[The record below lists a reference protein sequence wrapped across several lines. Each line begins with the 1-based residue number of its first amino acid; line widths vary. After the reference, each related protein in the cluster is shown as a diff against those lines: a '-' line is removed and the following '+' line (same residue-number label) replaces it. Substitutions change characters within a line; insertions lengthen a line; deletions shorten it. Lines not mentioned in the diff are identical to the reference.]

1 LADEEAEPGVS
12 AIAVVVRDKG
22 LSEGQV
28 VGCLS
33 IGGPTHRLR
42 RERLLGFLPAL
53 REAATSL
60 GKVWVGR
67 RDAGSLGSTGRS

>member
-33 IGGPTHRLR
+33 IGGPTTACGENVYWAFSQL
-42 RERLLGFLPAL
+42 
-53 REAATSL
+53 
-60 GKVWVGR
+60 
-67 RDAGSLGSTGRS
+67 